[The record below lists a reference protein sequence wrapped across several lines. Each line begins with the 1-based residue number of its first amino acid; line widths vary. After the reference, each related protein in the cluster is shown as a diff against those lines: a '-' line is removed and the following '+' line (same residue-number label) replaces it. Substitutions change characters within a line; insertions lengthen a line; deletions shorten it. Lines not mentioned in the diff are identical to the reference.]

1 MTNERYAVHLGVAV
15 RTVAYW
21 RERPEVIQRPAM
33 QEVLD
38 AALAQASPSVRA
50 QFWLI
55 LNEQQGGRGGS
66 GALAMHAT
74 AEDIVGL
81 TEWVTA
87 TDTRDEAIEL
97 LDHTAESLAQLH
109 TEVPASR
116 LLGDVIQVHAKAQ
129 TLLRGGKQR
138 LRQTREL
145 LRIDGRTLAHASVL
159 AGDLGRQPR
168 AMAYGRAAL
177 TLLEEAD
184 ADPGTALYALAK
196 SARWQ
201 REYATAADLAARG
214 SQRQPP
220 DPMTIQLSCYEAN
233 SAALLGDYQRAHQA
247 LRRAEHVA
255 KGLSSRQDG
264 SPWSFPSQRL
274 AIFRLSVLLQTGDP
288 DAALAAADAADAAWA
303 AGESYIPGT
312 WAQIRIGAAI
322 AWLAKD
328 SLDGAAEEVQP
339 VLSLDPEL
347 RISTVTGWLAD
358 LDRALRPLRF
368 TNSPIGRELRGQ
380 IRQFR
385 AAALP
390 DAGGVT

>member
-38 AALAQASPSVRA
+38 AALAQASASVRA

-55 LNEQQGGRGGS
+55 LNEQQGGP
-66 GALAMHAT
+66 
-74 AEDIVGL
+74 
-81 TEWVTA
+81 
-87 TDTRDEAIEL
+87 
-97 LDHTAESLAQLH
+97 SLAQLH

-138 LRQTREL
+138 LRPTREL
-145 LRIDGRTLAHASVL
+145 LRIDGRTLGHASVL
-159 AGDLGRQPR
+159 ARDLGRQPQ

-214 SQRQPP
+214 SQRLPP
-220 DPMTIQLSCYEAN
+220 DPMTVQLSCYEAN
-233 SAALLGDYQRAHQA
+233 SAALLGDYQRANLA

-255 KGLSSRQDG
+255 QGLPSRQDG

-288 DAALAAADAADAAWA
+288 DAALGAADAADAAWA

-328 SLDGAAEEVQP
+328 SLDGAAEEIQP
-339 VLSLDPEL
+339 VLSLDPQL

-358 LDRALRPLRF
+358 LDRALHPLRF
-368 TNSPIGRELRGQ
+368 TNSPMGRELRGQ

-385 AAALP
+385 AVALP
-390 DAGGVT
+390 NAGGVA

>member
-1 MTNERYAVHLGVAV
+1 MTNERYAAHLGVAV

-21 RERPEVIQRPAM
+21 RERPEVAQRPAM

-55 LNEQQGGRGGS
+55 LNEQRGGPHDRPAVVKPAS
-66 GALAMHAT
+66 AD
-74 AEDIVGL
+74 DIAGL

-87 TDTRDEAIEL
+87 TNTSDEAIEL
-97 LDHTAESLAQLH
+97 LGHATESLAQLH
-109 TEVPASR
+109 TEAPAGR
-116 LLGDVIQVHAKAQ
+116 LLADVVQVHGKAQ
-129 TLLRGGKQR
+129 ALLRSGKQR

-145 LRIDGRTLAHASVL
+145 IQVDGRILAHASVL
-159 AGDLGRQPR
+159 AGDLGHQSR
-168 AMAYGRAAL
+168 ALRYGHAAL
-177 TLLEEAD
+177 TLLQEAD

-196 SARWQ
+196 CARWQ

-214 SQRQPP
+214 SGRQPT
-220 DPMTIQLSCYEAN
+220 DPMTVQLGCYEAN
-233 SAALLGDYQRAHQA
+233 SAALLGDHERARVA
-247 LRRAEHVA
+247 LQRAEHRA
-255 KGLSSRQDG
+255 ESLPSRQDG

-288 DAALAAADAADAAWA
+288 DSALRAADAADAAWA

-312 WAQIRIGAAI
+312 WAQVRIGAAI

-328 SLDGAAEEVQP
+328 SLDGAAEEVLP

-347 RISTVTGWLAD
+347 RISTVTGWLLD
-358 LDRALRPLRF
+358 LDRALRGARF
-368 TNSPIGRELRGQ
+368 AQSPMGEELRGK
-380 IRQFR
+380 IREFR

-390 DAGGVT
+390 HSGGAS